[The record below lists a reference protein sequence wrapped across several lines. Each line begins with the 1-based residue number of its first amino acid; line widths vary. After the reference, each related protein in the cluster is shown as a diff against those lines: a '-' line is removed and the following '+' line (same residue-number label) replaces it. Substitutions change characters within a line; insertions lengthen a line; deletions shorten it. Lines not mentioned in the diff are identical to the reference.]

1 MRDSDKAWNTRFRQ
15 DAGRSTVRHRNRPV
29 VIALTV
35 LTVSLALAGL
45 FVDLQLAS
53 QGLALACYTAAVL
66 SGSIL
71 MAFLFVRKL
80 WVTWQRG

>member
-1 MRDSDKAWNTRFRQ
+1 MTDRDKAWDMRLRQ
-15 DAGRSTVRHRNRPV
+15 NAGRSTVRHRNRPM

-35 LTVSLALAGL
+35 LTVLLALAGL

-66 SGSIL
+66 FGSIL
-71 MAFLFVRKL
+71 MAFLFIKKL
-80 WVTWQRG
+80 WVT